1 VRTLVVHVASG
12 REWRGG
18 QRQVW
23 LLARELARLGD
34 VEQVVVTGRGSE
46 LAVRLHRDGVPVR
59 SVRWSAGLDPRVL
72 PGLVAELRQSPAMVH
87 AHDGHAL
94 TLAGIGAGLTGRP
107 LIATRR
113 VQFHLRRRGFW
124 TTAAR
129 VIAVS
134 RAVADVVVADGVR
147 ADRVIVVHSG
157 ISPEEIRG
165 NERLG
170 VRARLG
176 LAPDVTIAAS
186 VGALES
192 NKDHATLIRA
202 AARLAHAYRS
212 LHWVIAGEGPMR
224 SALERLAREL
234 DLSHRVHLIG
244 HLDEPAR
251 LVADADLFIMSS
263 REEGLGTSVL
273 EAMVLG
279 IPVASTAAGGLP
291 EMLQD
296 GAGVLAPPGNPD
308 ALAGAVARLL
318 SEPGLA
324 RSVVDR
330 ASLAVQEFTAAR
342 MAAAVRSVYRSCA
355 HSFDGS

>member
-1 VRTLVVHVASG
+1 
-12 REWRGG
+12 
-18 QRQVW
+18 

-46 LAVRLHRDGVPVR
+46 LAARLRRDGVPVR

-72 PGLVAELRQSPAMVH
+72 PGLVAELRQPPAMVH
-87 AHDGHAL
+87 AHDGHAV

-107 LIATRR
+107 LIVTRR
-113 VQFHLRRRGFW
+113 VQFPLRRRGFW
-124 TTAAR
+124 TRAAR

-134 RAVADVVVADGVR
+134 RAVAD
-147 ADRVIVVHSG
+147 
-157 ISPEEIRG
+157 
-165 NERLG
+165 
-170 VRARLG
+170 
-176 LAPDVTIAAS
+176 
-186 VGALES
+186 
-192 NKDHATLIRA
+192 
-202 AARLAHAYRS
+202 
-212 LHWVIAGEGPMR
+212 
-224 SALERLAREL
+224 
-234 DLSHRVHLIG
+234 
-244 HLDEPAR
+244 
-251 LVADADLFIMSS
+251 ADLFTMSS

-296 GAGVLAPPGNPD
+296 GAGVLAPPENPD

-324 RSVVDR
+324 RSVVAR